1 MTTLNLYRIVSFSF
15 SVALLAFVSFF
26 VSGCTVEKQLVS
38 DPAVMVGDLPS
49 TWTGGGWQVPRQS
62 VTGWAYDF
70 KSPQLNALVGEAVD
84 QNYSLSAALARLDQ
98 AAERARITNA
108 GRLPELGATLQTT
121 RSQNLRGANFQTVRA
136 NNFNFAMS
144 VAWEIDLW
152 GRIKNLRD
160 ADLDEMNAQANFYKS
175 SRLSLAA
182 NVAKVSFEIV
192 EARLQIDL
200 SNQTRRSLLT
210 NLEIL
215 DARLEAGGGDER
227 TALEISLTR
236 ADIAGVKASIIENQR
251 QLDAAKRVLETLL
264 GRYPSGGVESLS
276 TMPTISR
283 EIPVGLPSELL
294 LRRPDLLAAEARV
307 DAALKD
313 LAASRKAL
321 LPTVRINGG
330 VGTSTTD
337 EFGDIFDP
345 QNLIWNLG
353 SNLAR
358 PLYRG
363 GELKAQ
369 IRISEAERNE
379 LVSDYANSALVAFRE
394 VETALS
400 SEGYLRGQIQELTV
414 AAEEAQRAEALSLDQ
429 YEKGIVDIITL
440 LDSQR
445 RAFNSQSSLLSTQL
459 FLLKN
464 RVDLYLA
471 LGGDFDHVLSDK

>member
-1 MTTLNLYRIVSFSF
+1 MI
-15 SVALLAFVSFF
+15 
-26 VSGCTVEKQLVS
+26 
-38 DPAVMVGDLPS
+38 GDLPS
-49 TWTGGGWQVPRQS
+49 TWTGGSWQVPSQS

-70 KSPQLNALVGEAVD
+70 KNPQLNALVNEAVD
-84 QNYSLSAALARLDQ
+84 KNYSLSAASARLDQ
-98 AAERARITNA
+98 AAERAIIANA
-108 GRLPELGATLQTT
+108 GSLPEISATLQAN
-121 RSQNLRGANFQTVRA
+121 RSQNLRGANFQKVRA
-136 NNFNFAMS
+136 NNFNFATS

-152 GRIKNLRD
+152 GRVKNLRD
-160 ADLDEMNAQANFYKS
+160 ADLDELNAQANLYES

-182 NVAKVSFEIV
+182 SVAKVTFEIV

-200 SNQTRRSLLT
+200 SKRTRRSLQT

-215 DARLEAGGGDER
+215 DARLEAGGGNER

-236 ADIAGVKASIIENQR
+236 ADIAAVKAGIIVNQQ
-251 QLDAAKRVLETLL
+251 QLDATKRILETLL
-264 GRYPSGGVESLS
+264 GRYPSGVVESIS
-276 TMPTISR
+276 IMPTISR
-283 EIPVGLPSELL
+283 EIPTGLPSELL

-337 EFGDIFDP
+337 EFGDILDV

-358 PLYRG
+358 PIYRG
-363 GELKAQ
+363 GEIKAQ
-369 IRISEAERNE
+369 IRINEAERDE
-379 LVSDYANSALVAFRE
+379 LVSDYANSALIAFRE
-394 VETALS
+394 VETALA
-400 SEGYLRGQIQELTV
+400 SEGYFRGQIKELTLAV
-414 AAEEAQRAEALSLDQ
+414 EEAQRAEALSLDQ
-429 YEKGIVDIITL
+429 YEEGIVDIITL

-445 RAFNSQSSLLSTQL
+445 RAFNSRSSLLSAQL
-459 FLLKN
+459 SLLKN

-471 LGGDFDHVLSDK
+471 LGGDFDNLVSDK

>member
-1 MTTLNLYRIVSFSF
+1 VT
-15 SVALLAFVSFF
+15 LLAFVSLFASSCAF
-26 VSGCTVEKQLVS
+26 EKQLVS

-49 TWTGGGWQVPRQS
+49 TWTGGGWQVPSQS

-70 KSPQLNALVGEAVD
+70 KSPQLNALVNEAVD
-84 QNYSLSAALARLDQ
+84 QSYSLSAALARLDQ
-98 AAERARITNA
+98 AAERATITNA
-108 GRLPELGATLQTT
+108 GRLPEISATLQAN
-121 RSQNLRGANFQTVRA
+121 RSQNLRGANFQKVRA
-136 NNFNFAMS
+136 NNFNFATS

-160 ADLDEMNAQANFYKS
+160 ADLDEVNAQANLYES

-182 NVAKVSFEIV
+182 NVAKVTFDIV

-200 SNQTRRSLLT
+200 SNQTRRSLQT

-236 ADIAGVKASIIENQR
+236 ADIAVVKAGIIENQR
-251 QLDAAKRVLETLL
+251 QLDAAKRILETLL
-264 GRYPSGGVESLS
+264 GRYPSGMVESLWI
-276 TMPTISR
+276 MPTISR
-283 EIPVGLPSELL
+283 EIPAGLPSELL

-337 EFGDIFDP
+337 EFGDILDI
-345 QNLIWNLG
+345 QNLIWNVG

-369 IRISEAERNE
+369 IRISEAQRNE

-394 VETALS
+394 VETALA
-400 SEGYLRGQIQELTV
+400 SEGYIRGQIQELTL
-414 AAEEAQRAEALSLDQ
+414 AAKEAQRAEALSLGQ
-429 YEKGIVDIITL
+429 YEEGIVDIITL

-445 RAFNSQSSLLSTQL
+445 RAFNSQSSLLSAQL
-459 FLLKN
+459 LLLKN

-471 LGGDFDHVLSDK
+471 LGGDFDHLLTDK